1 MKKLLARPRLTL
13 AAWLGF
19 WGLLVLLTHVPK
31 LPSVSAPIPHL
42 DKIAHFGSY
51 FALTL
56 LGSLRLAAWERI
68 LRVRTFVLWGVFY
81 AVYGVIDELTQPWT
95 GRTADVDDWLADAFG
110 IAAATW
116 FAIIWLRRTRLS
128 EPGGSVARDVTAGE

>member
-1 MKKLLARPRLTL
+1 MKQLLARPRLTL

-19 WGLLVLLTHVPK
+19 WGFLVLPMHVP
-31 LPSVSAPIPHL
+31 LPPGGGTRIPHL
-42 DKIAHFGSY
+42 DKIAHFGLY
-51 FALTL
+51 FVLAL
-56 LGSLRLAAWERI
+56 LGAVRLAAYERI
-68 LRVRTFVLWGVFY
+68 LRVRKLVLWGVFY

-95 GRTADVDDWLADAFG
+95 RRTADVDDWLADAFG

-128 EPGGSVARDVTAGE
+128 EPGEGIATDDAAGE